1 MLVTF
6 SCPAYA
12 DVTFFGDVA
21 VRLLKLMGQ
30 SGHVPGALLAED
42 VAAALGR
49 LEEAVE
55 VERRR
60 HEAEATAKRQD
71 REEKEKREEEEQEK
85 RVVDLS
91 HRAFPLIRLLR
102 AAAREKVD
110 VIWMEGT

>member
-42 VAAALGR
+42 APAALGR

-55 VERRR
+55 ADRRK
-60 HEAEATAKRQD
+60 HEAAAAAKRRD
-71 REEKEKREEEEQEK
+71 KGDEKTENEEEEQPA
-85 RVVDLS
+85 VDLS

-102 AAAREKVD
+102 AAARDEVD
-110 VIWMEGT
+110 VIWEEGT

>member
-42 VAAALGR
+42 VAAALAR
-49 LEEAVE
+49 LEEAIE
-55 VERRR
+55 TDRRR
-60 HEAEATAKRQD
+60 HEAEAAAKRQD
-71 REEKEKREEEEQEK
+71 REEKEKREEGEQEK
-85 RVVDLS
+85 RVVNLS

-102 AAAREKVD
+102 AAVRDEVD